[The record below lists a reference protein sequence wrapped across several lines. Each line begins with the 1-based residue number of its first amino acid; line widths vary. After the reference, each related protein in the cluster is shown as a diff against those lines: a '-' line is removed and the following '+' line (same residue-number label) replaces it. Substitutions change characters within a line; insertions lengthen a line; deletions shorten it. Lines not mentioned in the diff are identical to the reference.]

1 MANFKGITLPDGTT
15 YFPEGSG
22 SAIDTVSVSV
32 DNNTGVP
39 SATGSVSNGVLTLDF
54 QNIKGEQGPQG
65 KQGPQGPAGATGATP
80 NIQIGDVTTLQPDQQ
95 ATASITGT
103 PENPLLNFGIPQGQ
117 AGAGENLIVKQ
128 VTLASGTIPAG
139 QTAVNDDSFIDTG
152 LTLSDLKQYKYF
164 IIRIRLDD
172 ARPYLEASIKNNRIF
187 YNSSNAVF
195 ALCEIDGSEK
205 NILKILGGVGNS
217 SQTNPTHNFLNNS
230 LGCIGG
236 IGYVGSIRGM
246 LSIPS
251 TLDNEHLY
259 VGIGNMN
266 NLDST
271 KFNATWDVVGIAK
284 FG

>member
-65 KQGPQGPAGATGATP
+65 PAGATGATP
-80 NIQIGDVTTLQPDQQ
+80 NIQIGDVTTLQPGQQ

-103 PENPLLNFGIPQGQ
+103 PENPLLNLGIPQGQ
-117 AGAGENLIVKQ
+117 AGAGENLIAGQ

-139 QTAVNDDSFIDTG
+139 QTAVNDDSFVDTG

-172 ARPYLEASIKNNRIF
+172 SKPYLKASIKNNIIF
-187 YNSSNAVF
+187 YNKSNAVF
-195 ALCEIDGSEK
+195 ALCEIDDSEK

-217 SQTNPTHNFLNNS
+217 VQSNPNDIFLNN
-230 LGCIGG
+230 LQGCIDSR
-236 IGYVGSIRGM
+236 GYVGSIRGM

-259 VGIGNMN
+259 VGIGYMN
-266 NLDST
+266 GLDST
-271 KFNATWDVVGIAK
+271 KFNATWDVVGIVK